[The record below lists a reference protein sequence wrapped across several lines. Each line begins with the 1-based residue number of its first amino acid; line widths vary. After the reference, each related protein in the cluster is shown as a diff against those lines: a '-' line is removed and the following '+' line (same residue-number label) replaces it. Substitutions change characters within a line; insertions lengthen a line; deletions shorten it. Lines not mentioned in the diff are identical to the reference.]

1 MAGESSTLH
10 RSVLLSKFIT
20 TQFNYMTKHLDKKQQ
35 EGDNSG
41 LVESSLKP
49 NEHMSKNADKEKAVK
64 TMHTRSENYSQWY
77 QDVIAAAE
85 LAENSVVRG
94 CMVIK
99 PYGYAIW
106 EQIVA
111 VLDSMLKS
119 KGVKNAYFPIFIPQ
133 SFLEKEKEHIEGF
146 SPELAVVTYGGGKK
160 LEEPLVIRPTSETII
175 YESFSRWIQSY
186 RDLPLIINQW
196 ANVVRW
202 EMRPR
207 LFLRTTE
214 FLWQEGHTAHASLE
228 EAEAY
233 ALMILKDVYAK
244 FAEEYLAMP
253 VYTGV
258 KSESEKFA
266 GALRTFGIEALMQ
279 DGKSLQAGTSHN
291 LSDHFSKSFN
301 VTFSDRDKGR
311 KYVFQTSW
319 GVSTRLIGG
328 LIMMH
333 SDDKGLVLPP
343 KVAPVHVAIIPIAK
357 SNVEGDAVISKAHDI
372 AQRLTGLSVEVDA
385 RDTLRA
391 GEKFYEWEK
400 KGVPVR
406 LEIGPK
412 DLEKNSVVLVRR
424 DTGEKESCPTD
435 KLKGRIETLLQDIQS
450 NLFAMAL
457 KRRDENSKTADSW
470 EAFEAAIK
478 KGGYVFSHFCG
489 EASCEAE
496 IKAKTKATSRFL
508 PLDGKEEAGDHQ
520 CINCGKKVPNRKRWA
535 FALAY

>member
-1 MAGESSTLH
+1 M
-10 RSVLLSKFIT
+10 SKLI
-20 TQFNYMTKHLDKKQQ
+20 DKKNQ
-35 EGDNSG
+35 ENHNSRPEKEG
-41 LVESSLKP
+41 SLQP
-49 NEHMSKNADKEKAVK
+49 NEHISINADKESAVRTICK
-64 TMHTRSENYSQWY
+64 RSDNYSQWY

-106 EQIVA
+106 ERIVA
-111 VLDSMLKS
+111 VIDSMLKS

-133 SFLEKEKEHIEGF
+133 SYLEKERQHIEGF
-146 SPELAVVTYGGGKK
+146 SPELAVVTHGGGKK
-160 LEEPLVIRPTSETII
+160 LEEPLVVRPTSETII

-186 RDLPLIINQW
+186 RDLPLTINQW

-214 FLWQEGHTAHASLE
+214 FLWQEGHTAHTSLE
-228 EAEAY
+228 EAEKY
-233 ALMILKDVYAK
+233 ALMILMDVYAK

-253 VYTGV
+253 VYTGQ
-258 KSESEKFA
+258 KSDGEKFA
-266 GALRTFGIEALMQ
+266 GALRTFCIEALMQ

-291 LSDHFSKSFN
+291 LSDHFSKSFD
-301 VTFSDRDKGR
+301 VTFSDKDKQQ
-311 KYVFQTSW
+311 KHVFQTSW

-343 KVAPVHVAIIPIAK
+343 KVAPVHVVIIPIAK
-357 SNVEGDAVISKAHDI
+357 SGDEAVVLKAHDI
-372 AQRLTGLSVEVDA
+372 AKRLTGFSIEVDS
-385 RDTLRA
+385 RDTMRA

-400 KGVPVR
+400 KGVPIR

-412 DLEKNSVVLVRR
+412 DLEQNSVVLVRR
-424 DTGEKESCPTD
+424 DTGEKESCSID
-435 KLKGRIETLLQDIQS
+435 KVRERIESLLQDIQS
-450 NLFAMAL
+450 NLFAMAK
-457 KRRDENSKTADSW
+457 KRQDENSKNADSW
-470 EAFEAAIK
+470 QEFEEAIK
-478 KGGYVFSHFCG
+478 QGGYVFSYFCG
-489 EASCEAE
+489 DESCEAE
-496 IKAKTKATSRFL
+496 IKAKTKAASRFL
-508 PLDGKEEAGDHQ
+508 PFDAKEEEGDHE
-520 CINCGKKVPNRKRWA
+520 CINCGKKTRHKKRWA